1 MTYDQI
7 ALVPRYFDGHSRS
20 DLDVET
26 EFLGYTF
33 KLPVVPANMSSVVG
47 VDTCR
52 YLANNGYFYIMH
64 RFFHEDSGWIKFV
77 RTANMENWP
86 IVSVSVGVSNDE
98 LALIKRVIDEQLRID
113 FVTIDI
119 AHGHCALMQ
128 RAIEF
133 IKKTMPDVKII
144 AGNVCTADGA
154 FDLYKWG
161 ADCVKV
167 GIAQGG
173 ACSTYGKTGFG
184 LGMPE
189 TLDTIFS
196 RGEIFPIIADGGVRN
211 NGDVAKAI
219 ALAGESMRYAH
230 INGGGKELLYYP
242 PVLVMAGSIFAACT
256 DSPTFENEAGE
267 KLYYGSASRTQK
279 GHSKNVEGF
288 EVWIPN
294 NGMTLEEK
302 LEEMKQDLQSA
313 ISYSGG
319 TNLESLKTVA
329 HSFSG

>member
-64 RFFHEDSGWIKFV
+64 RFLHEDDGWIKFV
-77 RTANMENWP
+77 RTANKENWP
-86 IVSVSVGVSNDE
+86 IISVSVGVSNDE

-144 AGNVCTADGA
+144 AGNVCTSDGA
-154 FDLYKWG
+154 LDLYKWG

-196 RGEIFPIIADGGVRN
+196 RGEIFPIIADGGVRT
-211 NGDVAKAI
+211 NGDIAKAI

-230 INGGGKELLYYP
+230 EGVGAKDLTYYP
-242 PVLVMAGSIFAACT
+242 PILVMAGSIFAACT
-256 DSPTFENEAGE
+256 DSPTFENESGE

-279 GHSKNVEGF
+279 GRSKNVEGF

-302 LEEMKQDLQSA
+302 LEEIKQDLQSA
-313 ISYSGG
+313 VSYSGG
-319 TNLESLKTVA
+319 TSLESLKTTPN
-329 HSFSG
+329 SFSR

>member
-7 ALVPRYFDGHSRS
+7 ALAPRYFDGHSRS
-20 DLDVET
+20 DLSVET

-64 RFFHEDSGWIKFV
+64 RFFHEDDGWIKFV
-77 RTANMENWP
+77 RTANKENWP
-86 IVSVSVGVSNDE
+86 ITSVSIGVSDYD
-98 LALIKRVIDEQLRID
+98 LDLLKQVIGEQLRID
-113 FVTIDI
+113 FVTVDI
-119 AHGHCALMQ
+119 AHGHCSLMR

-133 IKKTMPDVKII
+133 IKNTMPDIKII
-144 AGNVCTADGA
+144 AGNVCTTDGA
-154 FDLYKWG
+154 LDLYHWG

-184 LGMPE
+184 LSMPE
-189 TLDTIFS
+189 TLATLFS
-196 RGEIFPIIADGGVRN
+196 KGEIFPIIADGGVRN

-219 ALAGESMRYAH
+219 AIAGDSMSHAGLNVVR
-230 INGGGKELLYYP
+230 KEAPHYP
-242 PVLVMAGSIFAACT
+242 PILVMAGSIFAACV
-256 DSPTFENEAGE
+256 DSPTFQNEAGE
-267 KLYYGSASRTQK
+267 KLYYGSASKKQK
-279 GHSKNVEGF
+279 GHSKNVEGL

-294 NGMTLEEK
+294 NGMTLGEK
-302 LEEMKQDLQSA
+302 LEEMKQDLQSS

-319 TNLESLKTVA
+319 SNLESLKTVGY
-329 HSFSG
+329 SFSS

>member
-1 MTYDQI
+1 MTYDQV

-20 DLDVET
+20 DLDVES
-26 EFLGYTF
+26 EFLGHIF
-33 KLPVVPANMSSVVG
+33 KLPVVPANMSSVVNTE
-47 VDTCR
+47 TCR

-64 RFFHEDSGWIKFV
+64 RFFHEADGWIKFV
-77 RTANMENWP
+77 RTANKENWP
-86 IVSVSVGVSNDE
+86 IISVSIGVSNDE
-98 LALIKRVIDEQLRID
+98 LALIRKIIDERLVIDYI
-113 FVTIDI
+113 TIDI

-133 IKKTMPDVKII
+133 IKKMIPDVKII
-144 AGNVCTADGA
+144 AGNVCTPDAA

-189 TLDTIFS
+189 TLETIFS
-196 RGEIFPIIADGGVRN
+196 KGEIFPIIADGGVRS
-211 NGDVAKAI
+211 NGDIAKAI
-219 ALAGESMRYAH
+219 ALAGSSMKHAQK
-230 INGGGKELLYYP
+230 NSGGKELTYYP
-242 PVLVMAGSIFAACT
+242 PVFVMAGSMFAACV
-256 DSPTFENEAGE
+256 DSPTFENESGE

-279 GHSKNVEGF
+279 GNSKNVEGF

-302 LEEMKQDLQSA
+302 LEEVKQDLQSA
-313 ISYSGG
+313 VSYSGG
-319 TNLESLKTVA
+319 FDLESLKTV
-329 HSFSG
+329 SKTYKE